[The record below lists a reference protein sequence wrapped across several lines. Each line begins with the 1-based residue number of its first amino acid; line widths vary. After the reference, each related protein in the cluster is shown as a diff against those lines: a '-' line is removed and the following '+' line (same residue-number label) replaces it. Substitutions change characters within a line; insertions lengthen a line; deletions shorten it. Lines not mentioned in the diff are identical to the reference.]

1 MKIGDLVKLEG
12 TQVGPGLI
20 VGVAYGY
27 EDAPCTGEP
36 LSNSLRTSGAIEA
49 LQTMETRWVLAY
61 HAEVLSETR

>member
-27 EDAPCTGEP
+27 EDAPVPGNLCQTPSE
-36 LSNSLRTSGAIEA
+36 LQVQF
-49 LQTMETRWVLAY
+49 LQTTETRWVLAY